1 MLVQNCDCSCE
12 TAMTG
17 LFDAIS
23 AAFLCWLINAIRKY
37 IVSVTLSISI

>member
-12 TAMTG
+12 TAMAG

-23 AAFLCWLINAIRKY
+23 AIFLVLAYLRH
-37 IVSVTLSISI
+37 